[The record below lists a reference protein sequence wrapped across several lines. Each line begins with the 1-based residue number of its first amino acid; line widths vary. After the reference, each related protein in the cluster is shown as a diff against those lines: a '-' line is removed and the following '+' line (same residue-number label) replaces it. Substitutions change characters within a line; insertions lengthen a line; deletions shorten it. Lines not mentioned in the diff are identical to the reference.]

1 MHRFDRLDEH
11 LRQRPFLP
19 VRIHGSSGATWIV
32 ATPECLTCDKV
43 NSMTLLLFRDDRDVW
58 IDCTIRGSQI
68 VAIESPSRL
77 H

>member
-1 MHRFDRLDEH
+1 
-11 LRQRPFLP
+11 
-19 VRIHGSSGATWIV
+19 V

-68 VAIESPSRL
+68 VAIGNPSRL